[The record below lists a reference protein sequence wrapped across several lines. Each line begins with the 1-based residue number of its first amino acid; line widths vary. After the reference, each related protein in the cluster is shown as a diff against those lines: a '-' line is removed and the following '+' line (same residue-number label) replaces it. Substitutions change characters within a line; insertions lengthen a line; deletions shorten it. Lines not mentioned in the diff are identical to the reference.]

1 MLAHIIPKGRKKT
14 LYAISSLIFIT
25 VFYFYRKSQIGYF
38 DLEKVK
44 KLQRIRL
51 DSAPFCLTK
60 SRLSFDRYLERNSR
74 YDYLEADTYSSPKVD
89 LAGKKILQEGGGIG
103 NAAILR
109 KKYFFAI
116 NLYNNE
122 EVIPYMIQELM
133 LLFKFFGVENIFLS
147 LYENGSKDNTKKL
160 LRDFSEYLKTFDIKH
175 DFVLEDGS
183 RPKEFHRIEYLAKV
197 RNRALDPLEK
207 EKKKG
212 RVYDKII
219 FMNDIFFCRNDIL
232 ELVYQSDFQ
241 GSDLTCPLDF
251 FSEPDWENKLIFRD
265 TWVARDIEGSRFR
278 QLFRELSDHPE
289 TKLRNDQKL
298 PFQVQCSW
306 NGVAVLNPKP
316 FYDKDPLRF
325 RRSHVGTGECSAS
338 ECSLLCN
345 DLWNRGFRR
354 FVAVP
359 EIMVSYRHRD
369 AVYVDINYDKILSTN
384 RTLVE
389 KIKYIDG
396 PSKIFCVGLEGMN
409 ILEPDQP
416 DLWVNYTTTGVK
428 VT

>member
-1 MLAHIIPKGRKKT
+1 MQAHIIPKGKKKS
-14 LYAISSLIFIT
+14 LYAISALIFMT
-25 VFYFYRKSQIGYF
+25 VFYFYRKSQIGHF

-44 KLQRIRL
+44 KLQRIKL
-51 DSAPFCLTK
+51 ESAPFCLTK

-74 YDYLEADTYSSPKVD
+74 YDYLEADPYSNSKLD
-89 LAGKKILQEGGGIG
+89 SAGKNFLKESGGGG
-103 NAAILR
+103 DAAILR

-122 EVIPYMIQELM
+122 EAIPYMIQELM

-147 LYENGSKDNTKKL
+147 LYENGSKDKTKSMLK
-160 LRDFSEYLKTFDIKH
+160 DFSNYLKTFDIKH
-175 DFVLEDGS
+175 DIVLDDRS
-183 RPKEFHRIEYLAKV
+183 RPKEFHRIEYLAKI
-197 RNRALDPLEK
+197 RNYALDPLEK

-232 ELVYQSDFQ
+232 ELVYQSDLQ
-241 GSDLTCPLDF
+241 VSDFTCPLDF
-251 FSEPDWENKLIFRD
+251 FSESDWDPPLRFRD
-265 TWVARDIEGSRFR
+265 NWVARDIEGDRFS
-278 QLFRELSDHPE
+278 QILEELSDHPE
-289 TKLRNDQKL
+289 SQLRNEQRL

-316 FYDKDPLRF
+316 FYDENPLRF
-325 RRSHVGTGECSAS
+325 RRSNIETGECSAS

-345 DLWNRGFRR
+345 DFWDRGFRR
-354 FVAVP
+354 IVVVP
-359 EIMVSYRHRD
+359 EILVSYRHQD
-369 AVYVDINYDKILSTN
+369 AVFLDSNYEELLKIN
-384 RTLVE
+384 RTLNE

-396 PSKIFCVGLEGMN
+396 PEQVFCAGLDGMN

-416 DLWVNYTTTGVK
+416 DLWVNYTTTGAK
-428 VT
+428 VV